1 MKALPLFTPM
11 VALHTPGA
19 PDILIEH
26 YVRQSAI
33 QFCDRTKVVKEAL
46 EAEMVGADG
55 LYDLPPNT
63 VAVELVYVD
72 GEPISPISE
81 DQLRVD
87 SGNWKTRTGKPTS
100 YVSSLT
106 QLRLYPL
113 PGENVQV
120 EVTVATRPGMSSS
133 SIDDILYGEWFEA
146 IVSGAIMSIAAL
158 PGQTYSNPDVA
169 QYHRALFEHHV
180 VSAQAKALKQTGY
193 APLRVV
199 PA

>member
-1 MKALPLFTPM
+1 MKALSLFTPM

-33 QFCDRTKVVKEAL
+33 QFCNRTKIVKEAL
-46 EAEMVGADG
+46 DAEEIGAEG
-55 LYDLPPNT
+55 LYDLPSNT

-72 GEPISPISE
+72 GEPIGPVSE

-87 SGNWKTRTGKPTS
+87 SGNWKTRTGKPTH

-113 PGENVQV
+113 PDETVQV
-120 EVTVATRPGMSSS
+120 EVTVASRPSMTSASLA
-133 SIDDILYGEWFEA
+133 DVLYNEWFEA
-146 IVSGAIMSIAAL
+146 IVSGAIMSITTL
-158 PGQTYSNPDVA
+158 PGQAYSNPDVA
-169 QYHRALFEHHV
+169 KYHRALFEDHV